1 MNSAPSRTT
10 VDLIR
15 KLVSYDTTSRN
26 SNLELI
32 DYIEDYLAGHG
43 VSSERVY
50 DDEKRKANLYATL
63 GPRDKS
69 GVMLSGHV
77 DVVPVDGQA
86 WTTDPFELTEKD
98 GRLYGRG
105 SADMKSFVA
114 LSLAAVPEFLRRG
127 LHTPI
132 HLAISYDEE
141 VGCIGV
147 RGLIDRLNQMPV
159 KPAMCIVGEPTEML
173 PVIGHKGKYSFRVEV
188 RGLECHSSLAPTG
201 VNAVE
206 YGAELVTF
214 LRRMARRAREEGP
227 FDDLYDVGHTT
238 VHTGVMHGGTAV
250 NIVPQECSLDFEF
263 RYIAKD
269 DPEALLE
276 EIRRFVREKL
286 EPEMQAVFPGA
297 GFTITERSRIP
308 ELDTNPD
315 EEVVAFVKSLAE
327 RNDHGKVAFGTEGG
341 LFQSRAEIPTVVCGP
356 GSIEQ
361 AHKPDEFITLEQVA
375 KGEAF
380 LRRLM
385 DRVCVS
391 AAG

>member
-1 MNSAPSRTT
+1 MHRVISICPGRRARGPVRDLRCSTLPARPFIGRMPSGLAMLCLSSQPPPIERLNCSMNSAPSRTT

-69 GVMLSGHV
+69 GIMLSGHV

-159 KPAMCIVGEPTEML
+159 KPAM
-173 PVIGHKGKYSFRVEV
+173 
-188 RGLECHSSLAPTG
+188 
-201 VNAVE
+201 
-206 YGAELVTF
+206 
-214 LRRMARRAREEGP
+214 
-227 FDDLYDVGHTT
+227 
-238 VHTGVMHGGTAV
+238 
-250 NIVPQECSLDFEF
+250 
-263 RYIAKD
+263 
-269 DPEALLE
+269 
-276 EIRRFVREKL
+276 
-286 EPEMQAVFPGA
+286 
-297 GFTITERSRIP
+297 
-308 ELDTNPD
+308 
-315 EEVVAFVKSLAE
+315 
-327 RNDHGKVAFGTEGG
+327 
-341 LFQSRAEIPTVVCGP
+341 
-356 GSIEQ
+356 
-361 AHKPDEFITLEQVA
+361 
-375 KGEAF
+375 
-380 LRRLM
+380 
-385 DRVCVS
+385 
-391 AAG
+391 

>member
-32 DYIEDYLAGHG
+32 DFIEDYLAGHG

-50 DDEKRKANLYATL
+50 DDGKRKANLYATL

-86 WTTDPFELTEKD
+86 WSTDPFELTEKD

-159 KPAMCIVGEPTEML
+159 KPAMCIVGEPTELL
-173 PVIGHKGKYSFRVEV
+173 PVIGHKGKYSFRADVH
-188 RGLECHSSLAPTG
+188 GLECHSSLAPAG

-238 VHTGVMHGGTAV
+238 VHTGVMQGGTAV

-269 DPEALLE
+269 DPEALLA
-276 EIRRFVREKL
+276 EIRAYVREKL

-308 ELDTNPD
+308 ELDTSPD
-315 EEVVAFVKSLAE
+315 EEVVSFVKSLAE

>member
-1 MNSAPSRTT
+1 
-10 VDLIR
+10 
-15 KLVSYDTTSRN
+15 
-26 SNLELI
+26 
-32 DYIEDYLAGHG
+32 
-43 VSSERVY
+43 
-50 DDEKRKANLYATL
+50 
-63 GPRDKS
+63 
-69 GVMLSGHV
+69 
-77 DVVPVDGQA
+77 
-86 WTTDPFELTEKD
+86 
-98 GRLYGRG
+98 
-105 SADMKSFVA
+105 
-114 LSLAAVPEFLRRG
+114 
-127 LHTPI
+127 
-132 HLAISYDEE
+132 
-141 VGCIGV
+141 
-147 RGLIDRLNQMPV
+147 V